1 MLTDD
6 TVGAWI
12 NLGQTAHVVQAHLE
26 QRLQEGAGL
35 SSVEFEVLWRLR
47 AAPDGQLAMNEI
59 ASQLLASKSGIT
71 RMVARLEAAGLLV
84 RETPPDNRRVVR
96 ARLTRGG
103 QDALRRAQAAFATGV
118 AEAFATH
125 LSDTEVKSLRRT
137 LRKLLERNGAWSEDR
152 CLIALAEVGSEQAG

>member
-1 MLTDD
+1 LAG
-6 TVGAWI
+6 GA
-12 NLGQTAHVVQAHLE
+12 LGAAAALV
-26 QRLQEGAGL
+26 
-35 SSVEFEVLWRLR
+35 
-47 AAPDGQLAMNEI
+47 AAPPL
-59 ASQLLASKSGIT
+59 
-71 RMVARLEAAGLLV
+71 VEAAGLLV

-152 CLIALAEVGSEQAG
+152 CLIALAEVGSEHAG